1 LCTRDEIS
9 VKVTGMK
16 QFTLSRNSDGEWT
29 VTCAKVPGLVIKAE
43 TRHEAIEKM
52 KNAVKLYFPCGD
64 CKGSS
69 QTSR

>member
-1 LCTRDEIS
+1 
-9 VKVTGMK
+9 MK

-29 VTCAKVPGLVIKAE
+29 VTCTKVPGLVIKAK

-69 QTSR
+69 